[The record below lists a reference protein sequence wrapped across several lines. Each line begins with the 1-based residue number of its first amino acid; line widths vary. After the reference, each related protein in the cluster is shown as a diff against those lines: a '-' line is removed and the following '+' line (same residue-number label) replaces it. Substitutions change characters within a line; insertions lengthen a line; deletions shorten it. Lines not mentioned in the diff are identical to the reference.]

1 MNGRRRR
8 ELTAHLQSIGA
19 LDRVDMRALS
29 DALRDT
35 GLSVCRAGLVADL
48 KEALADLYSGTVTRG
63 GWPVEGRDACLR
75 RVEGLLSGAGVD
87 Q

>member
-19 LDRVDMRALS
+19 LDRVDMRVLS

-48 KEALADLYSGTVTRG
+48 KEAVADLLTAREQDE
-63 GWPVEGRDACLR
+63 WPEMGRDECLR
-75 RVEGLLSGAGVD
+75 RSARLLEVD